1 MREMSE
7 FYIDGHMTR
16 STGSKTRDMVS
27 PSTGE
32 VFGRIPVA
40 TTEDVNRAVE
50 AARRAF
56 DEGPWPTLPVEQR
69 VAVLLRA
76 AEILEPQIND
86 IAKAQA
92 YEIGTPLVAGRLIAG
107 EAIRRIRA
115 ACRVALV
122 APQVERREGGSWTYL
137 LRHEPVGVVA
147 AIAPWNGGFFLTASK
162 SSAALA
168 AGCTVVDKPA
178 VETPFSAMYFARA
191 LADAGIPPGVFNL
204 IPADREVGEALIS
217 HPGVDMVSF
226 TGSTAAGRKIAA
238 KCGLQLKK
246 TVLELGG
253 KSAAI
258 VLDDADMPTLAT
270 AVASGTFFNSGQV
283 CCALS
288 RVLAP
293 RARYDEVVNVLVE
306 EAANWPVGD
315 PFDENVTVGPLA
327 SARQRDRVEDY
338 VRIGIEE
345 GAKLVVG
352 GKRPSNGERGY
363 YLGPT
368 IFRDVDNGMRI
379 AQEEVFGPVVVVI
392 PYDTE
397 EDAIRMA
404 NDSEFGLHGAV
415 FTANEER
422 ALAVAARIRTG
433 TFTINGFTMNQ
444 DAPLGGVKGSG
455 IGTMNEQEGFDE
467 YRVYKTVNLRPAEK
481 PFDTNLRR
489 LVDAV

>member
-1 MREMSE
+1 MREMKS
-7 FYIDGHMTR
+7 FYIDGEMVP
-16 STGSKTRDMVS
+16 STGDKTRDMVS

-40 TTEDVNRAVE
+40 TTEDVNRAVT

-56 DEGPWPTLPVEQR
+56 DEGPWPTLPVQNR
-69 VAVLLRA
+69 VDVLMRA
-76 AEILEPQIND
+76 ADILEPQINE
-86 IAKAQA
+86 IAEAQA
-92 YEIGTPLVAGRLIAG
+92 YEIGTPLVAGRLIVG

-115 ACRVALV
+115 ACRVALA
-122 APQVERREGGSWTYL
+122 APQVEHREGGSWTYQ
-137 LRHEPVGVVA
+137 LRHEPVGVVV

-178 VETPFSAMYFARA
+178 VETPFSSMYFAKA
-191 LADAGIPPGVFNL
+191 LAEAGIPKGVFNL

-217 HPGVDMVSF
+217 HPDVDMVSF

-238 KCGLQLKK
+238 TCGQQLKK
-246 TVLELGG
+246 NVLELGG

-258 VLDDADMPTLAT
+258 VLDDANLSTLAT

-293 RARYDEVVNVLVE
+293 RSRYDEVVKILAE
-306 EAANWPVGD
+306 EAVKWPVGD
-315 PFDENVTVGPLA
+315 PFNPTVTVGPLA

-352 GKRPSNGERGY
+352 GKRPDNAKRGFY
-363 YLGPT
+363 VEPT
-368 IFRDVDNGMRI
+368 VFRDVDNKMRI
-379 AQEEVFGPVVVVI
+379 AQEEIFGPVVVVI

-397 EDAIRMA
+397 KDAIRIA

-422 ALAVAARIRTG
+422 ALTVAARIRTG

-455 IGTMNEQEGFDE
+455 IGTMNELEGLNE

-481 PFDTNLRR
+481 AFDTNLLR